1 MYNLVNTIASPT
13 RITRESSTLVD
24 VIVTNKQAN
33 KYTSMVMDLG
43 YSDHWAQMLK
53 IHIDSPNRGP
63 IRIRSR
69 KYTKGNIDEFNH
81 LLQKELWQESLS
93 ASDVNTCFNAFMD
106 TMRYHF
112 NTAFPLKTIHRCNL
126 RKNNWI
132 TQGIRKSCK
141 RIRVLNSLKK
151 QSLQGYAGLHK

>member
-1 MYNLVNTIASPT
+1 MSNLVNTITSPT
-13 RITRESSTLVD
+13 IITRELSTLID

-63 IRIRSR
+63 IRIRRR

-81 LLQKELWQESLS
+81 LLQKELRQESLS
-93 ASDVNTCFNAFMD
+93 ASEVNTCFNEFMD
-106 TMRYHF
+106 MIHYH
-112 NTAFPLKTIHRCNL
+112 I
-126 RKNNWI
+126 
-132 TQGIRKSCK
+132 
-141 RIRVLNSLKK
+141 
-151 QSLQGYAGLHK
+151 